1 MTTALTAP
9 AVELL
14 SNRLGYAR
22 LLDSP
27 TGSVEA
33 ANRMLQKT
41 RDEFHALYRDV
52 SGHNHMAHSVLTVK
66 YISTSLRGGSR
77 L

>member
-22 LLDSP
+22 LLDR

-66 YISTSLRGGSR
+66 YISTSLPGGSR